1 MLTIFAMLTMLI
13 DHIGILLMPPLS
25 GAIDET
31 FMCRAIGRLAMP
43 IFAYKI
49 ANGFIHTRNFKKYF
63 GRMTM
68 LTIVSQVP
76 FALMM
81 SQVITGV
88 ADIDL
93 LFDLNRYPHIFSS
106 LNIGWTFMCALLVLY
121 IINIP
126 SNLIAVYI
134 FKFIALFIVM
144 CFAPVGDYGVYGVA
158 TVVVFYMAIKRGLS
172 FPMTVFLFIAITFG
186 FNSRSET
193 FYLLLQM
200 ISVLSVFLVALI
212 PDTRSKYD
220 KFIFYAF
227 YPIHMIILLY
237 LV

>member
-1 MLTIFAMLTMLI
+1 MLTIFAMLAMLI

-25 GAIDET
+25 GAVDAT
-31 FMCRAIGRLAMP
+31 FMCRAVGRLAMP

-63 GRMTM
+63 GRMAA
-68 LTIVSQVP
+68 LTIVSQIP

-93 LFDLNRYPHIFSS
+93 LFDLNRYPHIVSNI
-106 LNIGWTFMCALLVLY
+106 NIGWTFMCALLILY
-121 IINIP
+121 IINIKN
-126 SNLIAVYI
+126 NLISVYI

-144 CFAPVGDYGVYGVA
+144 CFAPLGDYGVYGVA
-158 TVVVFYMAIKRGLS
+158 TVLVFYIAMKRELS
-172 FPMTVFLFIAITFG
+172 FPLTVFLFVVITFG
-186 FNSRSET
+186 FNSRNEM

-200 ISVLSVFLVALI
+200 VSVLSVFLIALI

-227 YPIHMIILLY
+227 YPIHMIILLW
-237 LV
+237 LA